1 MKSKLRWMGISFL
14 GMSSAFAAAPV
25 ALTTTTATAT
35 APAMAAPPSSLP
47 SLAMLVVFVLIFY
60 FLLIRPQMKR
70 AKEQRQVMS
79 SLEKG
84 DEVITSSGLY
94 GKIVNV
100 DSSIVEVE
108 VADKVVIKM
117 QKQAIISL
125 VPKGTV
131 GTEAA

>member
-1 MKSKLRWMGISFL
+1 MKSKFALITMGIL
-14 GMSSAFAAAPV
+14 GVGMAFAAE
-25 ALTTTTATAT
+25 
-35 APAMAAPPSSLP
+35 PAAVLNLGTSVPAAAVPSPSSLP

-94 GKIVNV
+94 GKIINV

-108 VADKVVIKM
+108 VADKVILKM
-117 QKQAIISL
+117 QKQAIVSL

-131 GTEAA
+131 GIEAP